1 MNNERR
7 FEVVSETSN
16 LRRATDWPAVK
27 LVDSDSPNTKQPRS
41 IPADTP
47 AVWDLVYA
55 DMQER
60 DLMGEKKHGV
70 RLQPGNGRDVLKDAY
85 QEALDLV
92 AYLRQSIYERDEQAD
107 IATLE
112 QENRQMRA
120 RMDRLEQENIDLL
133 EQVECSTITEKNMEC
148 RLNLMII
155 KMASMKAGEA

>member
-1 MNNERR
+1 M
-7 FEVVSETSN
+7 T
-16 LRRATDWPAVK
+16 
-27 LVDSDSPNTKQPRS
+27 SPNTKQPRS
-41 IPADTP
+41 IPTDTP
-47 AVWDLVYA
+47 AVWDLVFA

-112 QENRQMRA
+112 QEVRQVRA
-120 RMDRLEQENIDLL
+120 RLARVEAERDDLNKASSHTVRLFDELSPTSAARYI
-133 EQVECSTITEKNMEC
+133 
-148 RLNLMII
+148 NL
-155 KMASMKAGEA
+155 SMNGLREAIAKVQS